1 MVAAVSIGIGGM
13 VGAGIFS
20 ILGVVAHAAGNA
32 MWLAFAIG
40 GVVALLSTYSYA
52 KLGAAF
58 PSAGGAVHFLVKGFG
73 DGVLAGGLNLFMW
86 AGYIISLALYAT
98 AFGGYAATFVTTAPS
113 ALLLKSLAVASVV
126 LLTLINAFGAKLMGR
141 SETLIV
147 AIKVAILVLFAAVG
161 LWFIRPGYLSPELW
175 PEAKSILFGAGVLF
189 IGYEGFGL
197 ITNAAADMRNPR
209 TMLPRALYTSVILV
223 IVLYLAV
230 ALTVTGNLSDY
241 EIEQAKDYALAEA
254 AKPFLGQFGFRLIAI
269 AALFSTAS
277 AINATL
283 FGSANVC
290 YMIARDGELPAGLSR
305 TEWRDATGGLLL
317 TAALVV
323 VVMLIFDLS
332 GIAMMG
338 SAAFLLI
345 YAAVNA
351 GHLQG
356 AQSDGGE
363 RDHRVAVAAHVP
375 GNVRRPLR
383 VHLPGAA
390 RGDRRAGRHRRRVVR
405 RGMGLP
411 ALDGAKDQG
420 TSLADLS
427 VRGFAATSCSLAKMS
442 GRRYA
447 LQQYFGSAASD
458 CVLDCHAPP

>member
-1 MVAAVSIGIGGM
+1 MPPAKPSNISSAAGPGSGRIGLMAAVSIGIGGM

-52 KLGAAF
+52 KLGATF
-58 PSAGGAVHFLVKGFG
+58 PSAGGATHFLVKSFG

-126 LLTLINAFGAKLMGR
+126 LLTLVNAFGATLMGR
-141 SETLIV
+141 WETVIV
-147 AIKVAILVLFAAVG
+147 AVKVAILVLFAAVG
-161 LWFIRPGYLSPELW
+161 LCFIRPGYLSPELW
-175 PEAKSILFGAGVLF
+175 PETKSVLFGAGVLF

-197 ITNAAADMRNPR
+197 ITNAAADMRDPQK
-209 TMLPRALYTSVILV
+209 MLPRALYTSVILV
-223 IVLYLAV
+223 IALYLAV
-230 ALTVTGNLSDY
+230 SLTVTGNLSDY

-290 YMIARDGELPAGLSR
+290 YMIARDGELPVGLSR
-305 TEWRDATGGLLL
+305 TEWKDATGGLLL

-351 GHLQG
+351 GHL
-356 AQSDGGE
+356 
-363 RDHRVAVAAHVP
+363 
-375 GNVRRPLR
+375 
-383 VHLPGAA
+383 
-390 RGDRRAGRHRRRVVR
+390 
-405 RGMGLP
+405 
-411 ALDGAKDQG
+411 
-420 TSLADLS
+420 S
-427 VRGFAATSCSLAKMS
+427 VRDQTGASAIIIWLSLLTCLAMFAILCVYTYQEQPRAIAALILIAAASFAAEWAYRRWT
-442 GRRYA
+442 GRRITERA
-447 LQQYFGSAASD
+447 
-458 CVLDCHAPP
+458 

>member
-1 MVAAVSIGIGGM
+1 MPPAKPSNISSAAGPGSGQIGLVAAVSIGIGGM

-52 KLGAAF
+52 KLGATF
-58 PSAGGAVHFLVKGFG
+58 PSAGGATHFLVKSFG

-86 AGYIISLALYAT
+86 VGYIISLALYAT
-98 AFGGYAATFVTTAPS
+98 AFGGYAATFFTTAPS

-126 LLTLINAFGAKLMGR
+126 LLTLVNAFGATFMGR
-141 SETLIV
+141 WETFIV
-147 AIKVAILVLFAAVG
+147 AVKVAILVLFSAVG
-161 LWFIRPGYLSPELW
+161 LCFIRPGYLSPELW
-175 PEAKSILFGAGVLF
+175 PETKSVLFGAGVLF

-197 ITNAAADMRNPR
+197 ITNAAADMREPR
-209 TMLPRALYTSVILV
+209 KLLPRALYISVILV
-223 IVLYLAV
+223 IALYLAV
-230 ALTVTGNLSDY
+230 SLTVTGNLSDY
-241 EIEQAKDYALAEA
+241 EIEQSKDYALAEA
-254 AKPFLGQFGFRLIAI
+254 AKPFLGQSGFRLIAI

-290 YMIARDGELPAGLSR
+290 YMIARDGELPAGLSW
-305 TEWRDATGGLLL
+305 TEWKDATGGLLL

-345 YAAVNA
+345 YAAVNV
-351 GHLQG
+351 GHLKVRDQTG
-356 AQSDGGE
+356 ASAIVVWLSLLTCLAMFAILCVYTYQE
-363 RDHRVAVAAHVP
+363 QPRAIAA
-375 GNVRRPLR
+375 LI
-383 VHLPGAA
+383 LIAA
-390 RGDRRAGRHRRRVVR
+390 A
-405 RGMGLP
+405 
-411 ALDGAKDQG
+411 
-420 TSLADLS
+420 S
-427 VRGFAATSCSLAKMS
+427 FAAEWAYRRWT
-442 GRRYA
+442 GRRIT
-447 LQQYFGSAASD
+447 QQA
-458 CVLDCHAPP
+458 

>member
-20 ILGVVAHAAGNA
+20 ILGVVAQAAGNA

-52 KLGAAF
+52 KLGATF
-58 PSAGGAVHFLVKGFG
+58 PSAGGAVHFLVKSFG

-98 AFGGYAATFVTTAPS
+98 AFGGYAATFVTTTPS
-113 ALLLKSLAVASVV
+113 PLLLKSLAVACVV
-126 LLTLINAFGAKLMGR
+126 LLTVVNALGAKFMGR
-141 SETLIV
+141 SETVIV
-147 AIKVAILVLFAAVG
+147 AVKVAILVLFAAVG

-175 PEAKSILFGAGVLF
+175 PETKSILFGAGLLF

-209 TMLPRALYTSVILV
+209 KMLPRALYTSVIMV
-223 IVLYLAV
+223 IILYLAV
-230 ALTVTGNLSDY
+230 SLTVTGNLSDF
-241 EIEQAKDYALAEA
+241 EIERAKDYALAEA
-254 AKPFLGQFGFRLIAI
+254 AKPFLGELGFRLIAI

-290 YMIARDGELPAGLSR
+290 YMIARDGELPVGLSR
-305 TEWRDATGGLLL
+305 TEWKQATGGLFL
-317 TAALVV
+317 TAGLVV
-323 VVMLIFDLS
+323 VVMLSFDLA

-351 GHLQG
+351 GHLKVLPATG
-356 AQSDGGE
+356 ANAILVWLSLLTCLVMFAILCVYTYQQQPAALVALGII
-363 RDHRVAVAAHVP
+363 AVA
-375 GNVRRPLR
+375 
-383 VHLPGAA
+383 
-390 RGDRRAGRHRRRVVR
+390 
-405 RGMGLP
+405 
-411 ALDGAKDQG
+411 
-420 TSLADLS
+420 S
-427 VRGFAATSCSLAKMS
+427 FAAEWAYRQWT
-442 GRRYA
+442 GRRI
-447 LQQYFGSAASD
+447 SEAA
-458 CVLDCHAPP
+458 

>member
-1 MVAAVSIGIGGM
+1 MPPAKPSNISSAAGPGSGRIGLVAAVSIGIGGM

-52 KLGAAF
+52 KLGATF
-58 PSAGGAVHFLVKGFG
+58 PSAGGATHFLVKSFG

-126 LLTLINAFGAKLMGR
+126 LLTLVNAFGATLMGR
-141 SETLIV
+141 WETVIV
-147 AIKVAILVLFAAVG
+147 AVKVAILVLFAAVG
-161 LWFIRPGYLSPELW
+161 LCFIRPGYLSPELW
-175 PEAKSILFGAGVLF
+175 PETKSVLFGAGVLF

-197 ITNAAADMRNPR
+197 ITNAAADMRDPQK
-209 TMLPRALYTSVILV
+209 MLPRALYTSVILV
-223 IVLYLAV
+223 IALYLAV
-230 ALTVTGNLSDY
+230 SLTVTGNLSDY

-290 YMIARDGELPAGLSR
+290 YMIARDGELPVGLSR
-305 TEWRDATGGLLL
+305 TEWKDATGGLLL

-351 GHLQG
+351 GHLRVRDQTG
-356 AQSDGGE
+356 ASAIIIWLSLLTCLAMFAILCVYTYQE
-363 RDHRVAVAAHVP
+363 QPRAIAA
-375 GNVRRPLR
+375 LI
-383 VHLPGAA
+383 LIAA
-390 RGDRRAGRHRRRVVR
+390 A
-405 RGMGLP
+405 
-411 ALDGAKDQG
+411 
-420 TSLADLS
+420 S
-427 VRGFAATSCSLAKMS
+427 FAAEWAYRRWT
-442 GRRYA
+442 GRRITERA
-447 LQQYFGSAASD
+447 
-458 CVLDCHAPP
+458 